1 MTTTPR
7 LAADETYV
15 DGRSSK
21 RAAELLGYAKESGA
35 SVRTTSHGYIVPTD
49 ILPDGFDGDTLT
61 EESRPAVHTE
71 PGTDPDAANVYNVG
85 QAPAHDTFA
94 QAEESAAP
102 VEATQA
108 QDEEL
113 PATPETPGNDEV
125 PNPETDEEPAEE
137 FDPSKATVDEVIAY
151 LDGADEAEVERVLAA
166 EADGKNRKGI
176 AEYTTEG
183 EK

>member
-15 DGRSSK
+15 DGRSAK
-21 RAAELLGYAKESGA
+21 RAAELIGYAKESGA
-35 SVRTTSHGYIVPTD
+35 IVRTTSHGYIVPTE
-49 ILPDGFDGDTLT
+49 ILPEGFNGDVLT

-85 QAPAHDTFA
+85 QAPEHDTFA
-94 QAEESAAP
+94 KQ
-102 VEATQA
+102 
-108 QDEEL
+108 
-113 PATPETPGNDEV
+113 
-125 PNPETDEEPAEE
+125 EEPAEE

-151 LDGADEAEVERVLAA
+151 LDGADDAEVERVLAA
-166 EADGKNRKGI
+166 EAAGKNRKGI

>member
-1 MTTTPR
+1 MTITPR

-21 RAAELLGYAKESGA
+21 RAAELLGYAKDSGA
-35 SVRTTSHGYIVPTD
+35 TVRTTSHGYIVPTD
-49 ILPDGFDGDTLT
+49 ILPDGFDGETLT

-94 QAEESAAP
+94 QA
-102 VEATQA
+102 
-108 QDEEL
+108 
-113 PATPETPGNDEV
+113 
-125 PNPETDEEPAEE
+125 EEPAEE

>member
-21 RAAELLGYAKESGA
+21 RAAELLGYAKESDA
-35 SVRTTSHGYIVPTD
+35 VVRTTSHGYIVPTD

-85 QAPAHDTFA
+85 QAPAKDTFA
-94 QAEESAAP
+94 KAA
-102 VEATQA
+102 
-108 QDEEL
+108 
-113 PATPETPGNDEV
+113 
-125 PNPETDEEPAEE
+125 EPAEE
-137 FDPSKATVDEVIAY
+137 FDPSKATVADV
-151 LDGADEAEVERVLAA
+151 LDFLEGADAEETQRVLDA
-166 EADGKNRKGI
+166 EAAGKNRKGI
-176 AEYTTEG
+176 LDEFTTTTEG

>member
-1 MTTTPR
+1 MTITPR

-21 RAAELLGYAKESGA
+21 RAAELLGYAKDSGA
-35 SVRTTSHGYIVPTD
+35 TVRTTSHGYIVPTA
-49 ILPDGFDGDTLT
+49 ILPDGFDGETLT

-94 QAEESAAP
+94 QA
-102 VEATQA
+102 
-108 QDEEL
+108 
-113 PATPETPGNDEV
+113 
-125 PNPETDEEPAEE
+125 EEPAEE

>member
-35 SVRTTSHGYIVPTD
+35 IVRTTSHGYIVPTA
-49 ILPDGFDGDTLT
+49 ILPDGFDGETLT

-94 QAEESAAP
+94 QA
-102 VEATQA
+102 
-108 QDEEL
+108 
-113 PATPETPGNDEV
+113 
-125 PNPETDEEPAEE
+125 EEPAEE

>member
-1 MTTTPR
+1 MTITPR

-21 RAAELLGYAKESGA
+21 RAAELLGYAKDSGA
-35 SVRTTSHGYIVPTD
+35 TVRTTSHGYIVPTD
-49 ILPDGFDGDTLT
+49 ILPDDFDGETLT

-94 QAEESAAP
+94 QA
-102 VEATQA
+102 
-108 QDEEL
+108 
-113 PATPETPGNDEV
+113 
-125 PNPETDEEPAEE
+125 EEPAEE

>member
-15 DGRSSK
+15 DGRSAK

-35 SVRTTSHGYIVPTD
+35 SVRTTSHGYIVPTE
-49 ILPDGFDGDTLT
+49 ILPEGFDADTLT

-94 QAEESAAP
+94 KQ
-102 VEATQA
+102 
-108 QDEEL
+108 
-113 PATPETPGNDEV
+113 
-125 PNPETDEEPAEE
+125 EEPAEE

-151 LDGADEAEVERVLAA
+151 LDGADDAEVERVLAA